1 MFSWHFIRVGYL
13 PHGVGSRTHCVG
25 TLSCVYRTQAPKKN
39 TAQLKTRR
47 TDISTLLNTHR
58 NHMPWIMGWLGSID
72 KVLGGRG
79 VGVTCVEFRWIET
92 PWPPNICCSTVT
104 WSSSYVF
111 FTYHGY
117 LWISFLNMI
126 AYWWNLNQR
135 HGVLDM
141 QVSTMQSFGDL
152 THAPAWPGGNR
163 IFHGLGAWNLFFLG
177 WDPWCGLKNRVP
189 HVIDH
194 GWWFVQW
201 WLGAWVFAPG
211 SSESRAQET
220 QRPPWQLKPRRSGW
234 AAVSDGPRSPAM
246 IHW

>member
-1 MFSWHFIRVGYL
+1 MLFWHFIRIGYL

-25 TLSCVYRTQAPKKN
+25 PLSCVYRTQAPKKN

-47 TDISTLLNTHR
+47 TYISTLLNTRR

-72 KVLGGRG
+72 KVLEGGRG
-79 VGVTCVEFRWIET
+79 VGVTYVEFTWIET
-92 PWPPNICCSTVT
+92 PCPPNICCSTVT

-141 QVSTMQSFGDL
+141 QVSTMQSFCDL

-177 WDPWCGLKNRVP
+177 GILDVVWKIGYPTWS
-189 HVIDH
+189 I
-194 GWWFVQW
+194 
-201 WLGAWVFAPG
+201 
-211 SSESRAQET
+211 
-220 QRPPWQLKPRRSGW
+220 
-234 AAVSDGPRSPAM
+234 AVDDL
-246 IHW
+246 

>member
-1 MFSWHFIRVGYL
+1 M
-13 PHGVGSRTHCVG
+13 
-25 TLSCVYRTQAPKKN
+25 
-39 TAQLKTRR
+39 KTRR
-47 TDISTLLNTHR
+47 TDISTLLNTRR

-79 VGVTCVEFRWIET
+79 VGVTGVEFRWIET

-104 WSSSYVF
+104 WSSSSYVF

-126 AYWWNLNQR
+126 VYWWNLNQR
-135 HGVLDM
+135 HGFLDM
-141 QVSTMQSFGDL
+141 QVSTMQLFDWLDSC
-152 THAPAWPGGNR
+152 ARPGGNR

-194 GWWFVQW
+194 GWWFVKW

-234 AAVSDGPRSPAM
+234 AAVSDGPRSPAI